1 MTLSIPNQDEKYW
14 YIGEINWDPNVLKIY
29 RNFCY
34 ETGYNKRKGITV
46 LIHEVAEKELNEL
59 KYILNY
65 FENTVS
71 STKSLK
77 RCGGSQRE
85 ILNIDLYD
93 KLRIEQTLK
102 DLRNMIKLSYQKPSS
117 FYQSLILK
125 HKGDKNE

>member
-1 MTLSIPNQDEKYW
+1 MTFSIPAQNEKYW

-34 ETGYNKRKGITV
+34 QNSYNKRKGISI

-59 KYILNY
+59 RYILNH
-65 FENTVS
+65 FENTVA

-93 KLRIEQTLK
+93 KLRIEQALK
-102 DLRNMIKLSYQKPSS
+102 DLRFMIKLSYQKPSS

-125 HKGDKNE
+125 YMGDNNE